1 MLIKN
6 SNTAFGLISIAL
18 HWLTAVAVYA
28 MFALGLWMV
37 TLGYYDVWYHKA
49 PDIHKGIG
57 ILLMMG
63 LIIRL
68 VWRVIS
74 PPPAALK
81 SYSRLTRA
89 GSGFA
94 HMFLYTVL
102 LTIVISGYLISTAD
116 GKPINVFGIFEFP
129 ATLTDKAF
137 QADLAG
143 SIHLWAAWAIIVL
156 SVMHGLMAVKHHII
170 DKDETL
176 LRMLG
181 KAKSQTGVKK

>member
-1 MLIKN
+1 MRIKN
-6 SNTAFGLISIAL
+6 THTAFGLISIAL
-18 HWLTAVAVYA
+18 HWLTAIAVYV
-28 MFALGLWMV
+28 MFSLGLWMV

-49 PDIHKGIG
+49 PDLHKGIG

-63 LIIRL
+63 LMIRI
-68 VWRVIS
+68 VWRVLS

-89 GSGFA
+89 GAGIA
-94 HMFLYTVL
+94 HLFLYAAL

-116 GKPINVFGIFEFP
+116 GKTIDVFGMFEVP
-129 ATLTDKAF
+129 ATLTDEAF

-143 SIHLWAAWAIIVL
+143 TIHLWAAWSVVVV
-156 SVMHGLMAVKHHII
+156 SVMHGLMSVKHHII

-181 KAKSQTGVKK
+181 KSNSKTGVKK

>member
-1 MLIKN
+1 MFVTYPGLPFMLIKN

-74 PPPAALK
+74 PLQQ
-81 SYSRLTRA
+81 R
-89 GSGFA
+89 
-94 HMFLYTVL
+94 
-102 LTIVISGYLISTAD
+102 
-116 GKPINVFGIFEFP
+116 
-129 ATLTDKAF
+129 
-137 QADLAG
+137 
-143 SIHLWAAWAIIVL
+143 
-156 SVMHGLMAVKHHII
+156 
-170 DKDETL
+170 
-176 LRMLG
+176 
-181 KAKSQTGVKK
+181 